1 MSYIH
6 LNGNSISGTIPTEFF
21 SMTKLG
27 TVTTTDD
34 SNYYE
39 AIRLDYNTITGTIP
53 SEIGNLQSFYNYNDD
68 YFGYGTDSHH
78 VCYKKPSDTD
88 ADADAD
94 ADADGDHP

>member
-21 SMTKLG
+21 SMVKLG
-27 TVTTTDD
+27 AVTTTDD

-53 SEIGNLQSFYNYNDD
+53 TEIGNLQRL
-68 YFGYGTDSHH
+68 DSVHEL
-78 VCYKKPSDTD
+78 
-88 ADADAD
+88 
-94 ADADGDHP
+94 